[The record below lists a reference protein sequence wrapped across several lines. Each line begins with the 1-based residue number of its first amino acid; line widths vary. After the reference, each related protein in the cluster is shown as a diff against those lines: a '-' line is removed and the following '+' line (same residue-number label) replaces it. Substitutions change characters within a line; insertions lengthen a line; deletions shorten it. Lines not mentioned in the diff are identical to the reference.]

1 MIMTALSWI
10 AQKALN
16 FGLGKIASGI
26 IVAVLLGS
34 LWFLWQD
41 YHAAKATVLSL
52 QRDLNLTKQAYTDE
66 KRNAAGREAQLR
78 ANLDAAV
85 SALMRRH
92 ELQTET
98 AKVVTVVKT
107 IERPAN
113 EEKLCPPHPAL
124 VFAFDSLRAEATGT
138 ASFNATQA
146 GDDNAP
152 R

>member
-1 MIMTALSWI
+1 MITTALSWI
-10 AQKALN
+10 AQKALG
-16 FGLGKIASGI
+16 FGLGKIAGGI

-41 YHAAKATVLSL
+41 YHEAKATVLSL
-52 QRDLNLTKQAYTDE
+52 QRDLSMTKQAYADE

-107 IERPAN
+107 IERPADEN
-113 EEKLCPPHPAL
+113 TCPPHPAL
-124 VFAFDSLRAEATGT
+124 VFAFDSMRAEATGT
-138 ASFNATQA
+138 ASCNATQA